1 MDKWYILQVICCH
14 IMMNWWWS
22 LLRRWFCA
30 WKLIISRAIH
40 IYTYGTLLLQQGG
53 NCCPSCSKMYQ
64 LQTIPLKLPSFAC
77 NLIKQLIKV
86 FGPLLANCCG
96 SIISRAKP
104 LCLNHFFKSALLKT
118 TFFYKRCNLFGCC
131 INWETCF
138 IPYKRNWLFQIF
150 GVID

>member
-1 MDKWYILQVICCH
+1 MTREKYSKLRHVWLLAFIMRNPQHFLLRNWCSRFINKHSRHYGQVIYILQVICCH
-14 IMMNWWWS
+14 IMMMKFAS
-22 LLRRWFCA
+22 TLVLRLKINYFTG
-30 WKLIISRAIH
+30 H
-40 IYTYGTLLLQQGG
+40 TYIYTYGTLLLQQGG

-104 LCLNHFFKSALLKT
+104 LCFEPLL
-118 TFFYKRCNLFGCC
+118 
-131 INWETCF
+131 
-138 IPYKRNWLFQIF
+138 
-150 GVID
+150 